1 MNSVS
6 ELDINSH
13 GEYNHN
19 MANTRFSL
27 EELAHLGGC
36 SPRLVRRYIEQG
48 LLPPAQVRG
57 RGAYYAA
64 VHLDRLRAVGVLKS
78 RDRLRIAV
86 IRQVLDNLSG
96 DEIRQVAAGTAL
108 ELDALPPVRL
118 PPVNAAMV
126 DSAVQLQP
134 QDGAVDEGGVE
145 IWATVRIT
153 ADIELRA
160 RGLNQ
165 KALGRLQAIAEQLR
179 QVIQTNQPL
188 VPTGTGGLTSGYN
201 ERETRSLLTPL
212 DDALL

>member
-1 MNSVS
+1 
-6 ELDINSH
+6 
-13 GEYNHN
+13 

-27 EELAHLGGC
+27 QDLAHLGGC

-96 DEIRQVAAGTAL
+96 DEIQQVAAGTAL
-108 ELDALPPVRL
+108 ELDALPSIRSSA
-118 PPVNAAMV
+118 VNAAV
-126 DSAVQLQP
+126 PDSAVQSQP
-134 QDGAVDEGGVE
+134 QDRAMGEGDVE

-160 RGLNQ
+160 RGLNR
-165 KALGRLQAIAEQLR
+165 KGLGRLRAIAEQLR
-179 QVIQTNQPL
+179 QVVQTNQPL
-188 VPTGTGGLTSGYN
+188 GPAGAGGLTPGYN
-201 ERETRSLLTPL
+201 ERETRSLLPPL
-212 DDALL
+212 DAALL

>member
-1 MNSVS
+1 
-6 ELDINSH
+6 
-13 GEYNHN
+13 
-19 MANTRFSL
+19 MANLRFSL

-78 RDRLRIAV
+78 RNQLRIAV

-96 DEIRQVAAGTAL
+96 DEIQQVAAGTAL
-108 ELDALPPVRL
+108 ELDALPSIRSSA
-118 PPVNAAMV
+118 VNAAV
-126 DSAVQLQP
+126 PDSAVQSQP
-134 QDGAVDEGGVE
+134 QDGAMGEGDVE

-160 RGLNQ
+160 RGLNR
-165 KALGRLQAIAEQLR
+165 KGLGRLRAIAEQLR
-179 QVIQTNQPL
+179 QVVQTNQPL
-188 VPTGTGGLTSGYN
+188 GPTGAGGLTPGYN

-212 DDALL
+212 DEALL

>member
-1 MNSVS
+1 
-6 ELDINSH
+6 
-13 GEYNHN
+13 

-27 EELAHLGGC
+27 QDLAHLGGC

-78 RDRLRIAV
+78 RNRLRIAV

-96 DEIRQVAAGTAL
+96 DEIQQVAAGTAL
-108 ELDALPPVRL
+108 ELDALPSIRSSA
-118 PPVNAAMV
+118 VNAAV
-126 DSAVQLQP
+126 PDSAVQSQP
-134 QDGAVDEGGVE
+134 QDRAMGEGDVE

-160 RGLNQ
+160 RGLNR
-165 KALGRLQAIAEQLR
+165 KGLGRLRAIAEQLR
-179 QVIQTNQPL
+179 QVVQTNQPL
-188 VPTGTGGLTSGYN
+188 GPTGAGGLTPGYN

>member
-1 MNSVS
+1 
-6 ELDINSH
+6 
-13 GEYNHN
+13 

-27 EELAHLGGC
+27 QDLAHLGGC

-96 DEIRQVAAGTAL
+96 DEIQQVAAGTAL
-108 ELDALPPVRL
+108 ELDALPSIRSSA
-118 PPVNAAMV
+118 VNAAV
-126 DSAVQLQP
+126 PDSAVQSQP
-134 QDGAVDEGGVE
+134 QDRAMGEGDVE

-160 RGLNQ
+160 RGLNR
-165 KALGRLQAIAEQLR
+165 KGLGRLQAIAEQLR
-179 QVIQTNQPL
+179 QVVQTNQPL
-188 VPTGTGGLTSGYN
+188 VPAGAGGLTPGYN

>member
-1 MNSVS
+1 
-6 ELDINSH
+6 
-13 GEYNHN
+13 

-27 EELAHLGGC
+27 QDLAHLGGC

-96 DEIRQVAAGTAL
+96 DEIQQVAAGTAL
-108 ELDALPPVRL
+108 ELDALPSIRSSA
-118 PPVNAAMV
+118 VNAAV
-126 DSAVQLQP
+126 PDSAVQSQP
-134 QDGAVDEGGVE
+134 QDRAMGEGDVE

-160 RGLNQ
+160 RGLNR
-165 KALGRLQAIAEQLR
+165 KGLGRLRAIAEQLR
-179 QVIQTNQPL
+179 QVVQTNQPL
-188 VPTGTGGLTSGYN
+188 GPTGAGGLTPGYN

>member
-1 MNSVS
+1 
-6 ELDINSH
+6 
-13 GEYNHN
+13 
-19 MANTRFSL
+19 MASLRFSL

-64 VHLDRLRAVGVLKS
+64 AHLDRLRAVAVLKS

-96 DEIRQVAAGTAL
+96 DEIQQVAAGTAL
-108 ELDALPPVRL
+108 ELDALPSIRSSA
-118 PPVNAAMV
+118 VNAAV
-126 DSAVQLQP
+126 PDSAVQSQP
-134 QDGAVDEGGVE
+134 QDRAMGEGDVE

-160 RGLNQ
+160 RGLNR
-165 KALGRLQAIAEQLR
+165 KGLGRLRAIAEQLR
-179 QVIQTNQPL
+179 QVVQTNQPL
-188 VPTGTGGLTSGYN
+188 GPTGAGGLTPGYN
-201 ERETRSLLTPL
+201 EREPRSLLTPL

>member
-1 MNSVS
+1 
-6 ELDINSH
+6 
-13 GEYNHN
+13 

-27 EELAHLGGC
+27 QELAHLGGC

-96 DEIRQVAAGTAL
+96 DEIQQVAAGTAL
-108 ELDALPPVRL
+108 ELDAELP
-118 PPVNAAMV
+118 
-126 DSAVQLQP
+126 DSAVQSLP
-134 QDGAVDEGGVE
+134 PAGAVAEGDVE

-165 KALGRLQAIAEQLR
+165 KALGRLRAIAEQLR
-179 QVIQTNQPL
+179 QVVQTNQPL
-188 VPTGTGGLTSGYN
+188 VPIGAGGLTPGYN
-201 ERETRSLLTPL
+201 ERETHSLLTPL

>member
-1 MNSVS
+1 
-6 ELDINSH
+6 
-13 GEYNHN
+13 

-27 EELAHLGGC
+27 QDLAHLGGC

-96 DEIRQVAAGTAL
+96 DEIQQVAAGTAL
-108 ELDALPPVRL
+108 ELDALPSIRSSA
-118 PPVNAAMV
+118 VNAAV
-126 DSAVQLQP
+126 PDSAVQSQP
-134 QDGAVDEGGVE
+134 QDRAMGEGDVE

-160 RGLNQ
+160 RGLNR
-165 KALGRLQAIAEQLR
+165 KGLGRLRAIAEQLR
-179 QVIQTNQPL
+179 QVVQTNQPL
-188 VPTGTGGLTSGYN
+188 VPTGAGELTPGYN

>member
-1 MNSVS
+1 
-6 ELDINSH
+6 
-13 GEYNHN
+13 
-19 MANTRFSL
+19 MANLRFSL

-64 VHLDRLRAVGVLKS
+64 AHLDRLRAVSVLKS

-96 DEIRQVAAGTAL
+96 DEIQQVAAGTAL
-108 ELDALPPVRL
+108 ELDALPSIRSSA
-118 PPVNAAMV
+118 VNAAV
-126 DSAVQLQP
+126 PDSAVQSQP
-134 QDGAVDEGGVE
+134 QDRAMGEGDVE

-160 RGLNQ
+160 RGLNR
-165 KALGRLQAIAEQLR
+165 KGLGRLRAIAEQLR
-179 QVIQTNQPL
+179 QVVQTNQPL
-188 VPTGTGGLTSGYN
+188 GPAGAGGLTPGYN

>member
-1 MNSVS
+1 
-6 ELDINSH
+6 
-13 GEYNHN
+13 

-27 EELAHLGGC
+27 QDLAHLGGC

-96 DEIRQVAAGTAL
+96 DEIQQVAAGTAL
-108 ELDALPPVRL
+108 ELDALTSIRSS
-118 PPVNAAMV
+118 PVNAV
-126 DSAVQLQP
+126 VPDSAVQSQP
-134 QDGAVDEGGVE
+134 QDRAMGEGDVE

-160 RGLNQ
+160 RGLNR
-165 KALGRLQAIAEQLR
+165 KGLGRLRAIAEQLR
-179 QVIQTNQPL
+179 QVVQTNQPL
-188 VPTGTGGLTSGYN
+188 GPTGAGGLTPGYN
-201 ERETRSLLTPL
+201 ERETRSLLAPL

>member
-1 MNSVS
+1 
-6 ELDINSH
+6 
-13 GEYNHN
+13 

-27 EELAHLGGC
+27 QDLAHLGGC

-78 RDRLRIAV
+78 RDGLRIAV

-96 DEIRQVAAGTAL
+96 DEIQQVAAGTAL
-108 ELDALPPVRL
+108 ELDALPSIRSSA
-118 PPVNAAMV
+118 VNAAV
-126 DSAVQLQP
+126 PDSAVQSQP
-134 QDGAVDEGGVE
+134 QDGAMGDGDVE

-160 RGLNQ
+160 RGLNR
-165 KALGRLQAIAEQLR
+165 KGLGRLRAIAEQLR
-179 QVIQTNQPL
+179 QVVQTNQPL
-188 VPTGTGGLTSGYN
+188 VPAAAGGLTPGYN

>member
-1 MNSVS
+1 
-6 ELDINSH
+6 
-13 GEYNHN
+13 
-19 MANTRFSL
+19 MANLRFSL

-64 VHLDRLRAVGVLKS
+64 AHLDRLRAVSVLKS

-96 DEIRQVAAGTAL
+96 DEIQQVAAGTAL
-108 ELDALPPVRL
+108 ELDALPSIRSSA
-118 PPVNAAMV
+118 VNAAV
-126 DSAVQLQP
+126 PDSAVQSQP
-134 QDGAVDEGGVE
+134 QDGAMGEGDVE

-160 RGLNQ
+160 RGLNR
-165 KALGRLQAIAEQLR
+165 KGLGRLRAIAEQLR
-179 QVIQTNQPL
+179 QVVQTNQPL
-188 VPTGTGGLTSGYN
+188 GPTGAGGLTPGYN

>member
-1 MNSVS
+1 
-6 ELDINSH
+6 
-13 GEYNHN
+13 

-27 EELAHLGGC
+27 QDLAHLGGC

-96 DEIRQVAAGTAL
+96 DEIQQVAAGTAL
-108 ELDALPPVRL
+108 ELDALPSIRSSA
-118 PPVNAAMV
+118 VNAAV
-126 DSAVQLQP
+126 PDSAVQSQP
-134 QDGAVDEGGVE
+134 QDGAMGDGDVE

-160 RGLNQ
+160 RGLNR
-165 KALGRLQAIAEQLR
+165 KGLGRLRAIAEQLR
-179 QVIQTNQPL
+179 QVVQTNQPL
-188 VPTGTGGLTSGYN
+188 VPTGAGELTPGYN

>member
-1 MNSVS
+1 
-6 ELDINSH
+6 
-13 GEYNHN
+13 

-27 EELAHLGGC
+27 QDLAHLGGC

-96 DEIRQVAAGTAL
+96 DEIQQVAAGTAL
-108 ELDALPPVRL
+108 ELDALPSIRSSA
-118 PPVNAAMV
+118 VNAAV
-126 DSAVQLQP
+126 PDSAVQSQP
-134 QDGAVDEGGVE
+134 QDGAMGEGDVE

-160 RGLNQ
+160 RGLNR
-165 KALGRLQAIAEQLR
+165 KGLGRLRAIAEQLR
-179 QVIQTNQPL
+179 QVVQTNQPL
-188 VPTGTGGLTSGYN
+188 GPAGAGGLTPGYN

>member
-1 MNSVS
+1 VNLVS

-13 GEYNHN
+13 GKYNLD
-19 MANTRFSL
+19 MANCRFSL
-27 EELAHLGGC
+27 EELANLGGC

-57 RGAYYAA
+57 RGAYYVSA
-64 VHLDRLRAVGVLKS
+64 HLDRLRAVAVLKS

-96 DEIRQVAAGTAL
+96 DEIQQVAAGTAL
-108 ELDALPPVRL
+108 ELDALPHVKSS
-118 PPVNAAMV
+118 PVNAAVV
-126 DSAVQLQP
+126 DSAIRLEP
-134 QDGAVDEGGVE
+134 QDVAGSEGGVE

-160 RGLNQ
+160 RGQNQ

-188 VPTGTGGLTSGYN
+188 VPTGADGLPPGYN
-201 ERETRSLLTPL
+201 EREPPSLLTPL

>member
-1 MNSVS
+1 
-6 ELDINSH
+6 
-13 GEYNHN
+13 

-27 EELAHLGGC
+27 QDLAHLGGC

-96 DEIRQVAAGTAL
+96 DEIQQVAAGTAL
-108 ELDALPPVRL
+108 ELDALPSIRSS
-118 PPVNAAMV
+118 PVNAAV
-126 DSAVQLQP
+126 PDSAVQSQP
-134 QDGAVDEGGVE
+134 QDGAMGDGDVE

-160 RGLNQ
+160 RGLNR
-165 KALGRLQAIAEQLR
+165 KGLGRLQAIAEQLR
-179 QVIQTNQPL
+179 QVVQTNQPL
-188 VPTGTGGLTSGYN
+188 VPAGAGELTPGYN

>member
-1 MNSVS
+1 
-6 ELDINSH
+6 
-13 GEYNHN
+13 

-27 EELAHLGGC
+27 QDLAHLGGC

-78 RDRLRIAV
+78 RDGLRIAV

-96 DEIRQVAAGTAL
+96 DEIQQVAAGTAL
-108 ELDALPPVRL
+108 ELDALPSIRSSA
-118 PPVNAAMV
+118 VNAAV
-126 DSAVQLQP
+126 PDSAVQSQP
-134 QDGAVDEGGVE
+134 QDRAMGEGDVE

-160 RGLNQ
+160 RGLNR
-165 KALGRLQAIAEQLR
+165 KGLGRLRAIAEQLR
-179 QVIQTNQPL
+179 QVVQTNQPL
-188 VPTGTGGLTSGYN
+188 GPTGAGGLTPGYN

>member
-1 MNSVS
+1 
-6 ELDINSH
+6 
-13 GEYNHN
+13 

-27 EELAHLGGC
+27 QELAHLGGC

-78 RDRLRIAV
+78 RDRLRISV

-96 DEIRQVAAGTAL
+96 DEIQQVAAGTAL
-108 ELDALPPVRL
+108 ELDALPSVR
-118 PPVNAAMV
+118 PSPVNGELP
-126 DSAVQLQP
+126 DSAVQSLP
-134 QDGAVDEGGVE
+134 QDGVVAEGDVE

-165 KALGRLQAIAEQLR
+165 KALSRLRAIAEQLR
-179 QVIQTNQPL
+179 QVVQTNQPL
-188 VPTGTGGLTSGYN
+188 VPTEAVGLTPGYN
-201 ERETRSLLTPL
+201 ERETHSLLTPL

>member
-1 MNSVS
+1 
-6 ELDINSH
+6 
-13 GEYNHN
+13 
-19 MANTRFSL
+19 MANLRFSL

-96 DEIRQVAAGTAL
+96 DEIQQVAAGTAL
-108 ELDALPPVRL
+108 ELDALPSIRSSA
-118 PPVNAAMV
+118 VNAAV
-126 DSAVQLQP
+126 PDSAVQSQP
-134 QDGAVDEGGVE
+134 QDGAMGEGDVE

-160 RGLNQ
+160 RGLNR
-165 KALGRLQAIAEQLR
+165 KGLGRLRAIAEQLR
-179 QVIQTNQPL
+179 QVVQTNQPL
-188 VPTGTGGLTSGYN
+188 GPTGAGGLTPGYN

>member
-1 MNSVS
+1 
-6 ELDINSH
+6 
-13 GEYNHN
+13 
-19 MANTRFSL
+19 MADLRFSL

-64 VHLDRLRAVGVLKS
+64 VHLDRLRAVEVLKS

-96 DEIRQVAAGTAL
+96 DEIQQVAAGTAL
-108 ELDALPPVRL
+108 QWDALPYVKS
-118 PPVNAAMV
+118 PPVNAAIA
-126 DSAVQLQP
+126 DSAVRLQP
-134 QDGAVDEGGVE
+134 LDVAASEAGVE
-145 IWATVRIT
+145 IWATVPIT
-153 ADIELRA
+153 ADIELRV
-160 RGLNQ
+160 RGQNG

-188 VPTGTGGLTSGYN
+188 VPSGADGLAPGYN
-201 ERETRSLLTPL
+201 DREPPSLLTPL

>member
-1 MNSVS
+1 VNLVS
-6 ELDINSH
+6 KLDINYH
-13 GEYNHN
+13 GEYNRY
-19 MANTRFSL
+19 MANLKFSL

-64 VHLDRLRAVGVLKS
+64 VHLDRLRAVEVLKS
-78 RDRLRIAV
+78 RDRLRMVV
-86 IRQVLDNLSG
+86 IRQVLDNLSR
-96 DEIRQVAAGTAL
+96 DEIQQVAAGAAL
-108 ELDALPPVRL
+108 ELDDLPHVKS

-126 DSAVQLQP
+126 DSAVRLQP
-134 QDGAVDEGGVE
+134 QDVAVEL
-145 IWATVRIT
+145 WATVRIT

-160 RGLNQ
+160 RGQNR

-179 QVIQTNQPL
+179 QVIQTNQSL
-188 VPTGTGGLTSGYN
+188 VPTGADGLTPGYN
-201 ERETRSLLTPL
+201 EREPPSLLTPL

>member
-1 MNSVS
+1 
-6 ELDINSH
+6 
-13 GEYNHN
+13 
-19 MANTRFSL
+19 MANLRFSL

-96 DEIRQVAAGTAL
+96 DEIQQVAAGTAL
-108 ELDALPPVRL
+108 ELDALTSIRSS
-118 PPVNAAMV
+118 PVNAV
-126 DSAVQLQP
+126 VPDSAVQSQP
-134 QDGAVDEGGVE
+134 QDRAMGEGDVE

-160 RGLNQ
+160 RGLNR
-165 KALGRLQAIAEQLR
+165 KGLGRLRAIAEQLR
-179 QVIQTNQPL
+179 QVVQTNQPL
-188 VPTGTGGLTSGYN
+188 GPTGAGGLTPGYN
-201 ERETRSLLTPL
+201 ERETHSLLTPL